1 MKVNQLYTYIYI
13 ERDID
18 IDMDID
24 IPFQIIFHCS
34 LLQDSEYSSL
44 CYTVNACFLSI
55 LDIVVCIC

>member
-1 MKVNQLYTYIYI
+1 MEVNQLYTYIYI

-44 CYTVNACFLSI
+44 C
-55 LDIVVCIC
+55 